1 MGPGIAQRNDAG
13 IPGFWEKRG
22 SMRIRIVLTLAS
34 ACILA
39 SGYFITRTGA
49 TPQSVSN
56 TGTTPLI
63 LEKEDG
69 EHRLRRP
76 REIPV
81 PTGAFTIKA
90 DPVNGGSK
98 NLVLGTEIIAPGGT
112 IPRHKHSGQDEIVL
126 IESGTARVWLGDIE
140 QEVHA
145 GAAVFIPAETWISI
159 RNSGNENVGLAFVFS
174 APGFETY
181 LRCTSV
187 REGEKA
193 SPMTGE
199 EWRACQHA
207 GHISFEAAP
216 RSTTSGNGAGSSL
229 ASN

>member
-1 MGPGIAQRNDAG
+1 
-13 IPGFWEKRG
+13 
-22 SMRIRIVLTLAS
+22 MRIQHVLILAG

-39 SGYFITRTGA
+39 SGYFLTRTGA
-49 TPQSVSN
+49 AQTVSH

-63 LEKEDG
+63 LEREDG
-69 EHRLRRP
+69 EHRVRRP

-81 PTGAFTIKA
+81 PTGAFTIKV
-90 DPVNGGSK
+90 DQLNGGSK
-98 NLVLGTEIIAPGGT
+98 NLVLGTEILAPGGT
-112 IPRHKHSGQDEIVL
+112 ISRHKHIGQDEIVL
-126 IESGTARVWLGDIE
+126 IETGTAHVWLGDKE
-140 QEVHA
+140 QDVHA

-159 RNSGNENVGLAFVFS
+159 KNSGNESVNLAFVFS

-187 REGEKA
+187 REGEKT

-199 EWRACQHA
+199 EWRACQHT

-216 RSTTSGNGAGSSL
+216 QPTTFSKGAGSSP

>member
-1 MGPGIAQRNDAG
+1 
-13 IPGFWEKRG
+13 
-22 SMRIRIVLTLAS
+22 MRIQYVLTLAA

-39 SGYFITRTGA
+39 SGYFIVRTVAGK
-49 TPQSVSN
+49 QSVST
-56 TGTTPLI
+56 TGPTPLI

-69 EHRLRRP
+69 EHRVRRP

-81 PTGAFTIKA
+81 PAGTFTIKV
-90 DPVNGGSK
+90 DQLNGGSK
-98 NLVLGTEIIAPGGT
+98 NLVLGTEILAPGGT
-112 IPRHKHSGQDEIVL
+112 IPRHKHFGQDEIVL
-126 IESGTARVWLGDIE
+126 IETGVAHVWLGDKE

-159 RNSGNENVGLAFVFS
+159 KNSGNENINIAFVFS

-187 REGEKA
+187 REGQKT

-199 EWRACQHA
+199 EWRACQHT
-207 GHISFEAAP
+207 GHISFDAVP
-216 RSTTSGNGAGSSL
+216 QSSQ
-229 ASN
+229 